1 MTVEQFRRLYKYVNA
16 VYSGD
21 YIIFKVSKHRWE
33 LYHIPTEE
41 TSVFK
46 TFDELAKNGVVARI
60 IDTYTER
67 ELKLDMPKPPRSTQR
82 DTFSD
87 SDDLGNDETTNDFPS
102 RVNIDKAKSTEDK
115 TLQQFRRMYAN
126 ADEEHGFA
134 VDEQGYITVYKHG
147 NASSVSWTPGE
158 LAGKLVYHNHPSGSA
173 FSKADMLTTAQTR
186 ARGIVA
192 SGRNGDYIFVKTQK
206 FDAIGFQKALS
217 GAKTAAKNYDEGVD
231 RWLRRN
237 AKKYGYKYEFK
248 PA

>member
-46 TFDELAKNGVVARI
+46 TFDELGKNGVVARI

-87 SDDLGNDETTNDFPS
+87 SDDLGNDETTNDF
-102 RVNIDKAKSTEDK
+102 R
-115 TLQQFRRMYAN
+115 
-126 ADEEHGFA
+126 
-134 VDEQGYITVYKHG
+134 QG
-147 NASSVSWTPGE
+147 
-158 LAGKLVYHNHPSGSA
+158 
-173 FSKADMLTTAQTR
+173 
-186 ARGIVA
+186 
-192 SGRNGDYIFVKTQK
+192 
-206 FDAIGFQKALS
+206 
-217 GAKTAAKNYDEGVD
+217 
-231 RWLRRN
+231 
-237 AKKYGYKYEFK
+237 
-248 PA
+248 